1 MKEALLLWLH
11 SFLPSASPVDRF
23 ERMRACTGAL
33 FGMVLTA
40 AISYLLLGHDP
51 AAVWLIAPMGASAVL
66 LFAVPASPLAQPWS
80 IMGGNL
86 VSALIGVA
94 CARLFGEPVI
104 AASVAVALAIGAMFA
119 LRCLH
124 PPSGAVALTAV
135 LGGPAVHALGYQ
147 FILLPV
153 AANSLLLVMTAIFFN
168 NTTGRRY
175 PHPQQ
180 AEHKSRHETADAPP
194 TGRLGFTTADLDT
207 VLQKYNQVL
216 DVSRDDL
223 ESILLQTEMSAY
235 RRRFGDVN
243 CGQIMS
249 GDVVTAEFATP
260 LDEAWQLMWQHRL
273 HALPIVDRSRRVLG
287 MVTTDSFLRH
297 SELERHAEIGS
308 KLGRLLRRTRR
319 MYASKPEVAG
329 QIMTT
334 GIQTVHLGKP
344 IVELVPLM
352 SDQEMHQILIVDDQN
367 RLQGVV
373 TQSDMIAALFE
384 AGLGKAQVA

>member
-1 MKEALLLWLH
+1 MREALLLWLH
-11 SFLPSASPVDRF
+11 SFLPSASAVNRF
-23 ERMRACTGAL
+23 ERMRACAGAL

-40 AISYLLLGHDP
+40 AVSYLLLGQGT
-51 AAVWLIAPMGASAVL
+51 AAIWLIAPMGASAVL

-80 IMGGNL
+80 IIGGNL
-86 VSALIGVA
+86 VSAVVGVS
-94 CARLFGEPVI
+94 CAKLFGEPVI
-104 AASVAVALAIGAMFA
+104 AASLAVSLAIAAMFA
-119 LRCLH
+119 CRCIH
-124 PPSGAVALTAV
+124 PPGGAIAMTAV

-147 FILLPV
+147 FVGLPV
-153 AANSLLLVMTAIFFN
+153 AVNSLLLVLTAIFFN

-180 AEHKSRHETADAPP
+180 VSHKNKHETRDAIP
-194 TGRLGFTTADLDT
+194 TNRLGFTPADLDA

-235 RRRFGDVN
+235 QRRFGSID
-243 CGQIMS
+243 CGKIMS
-249 GDVVTAEFATP
+249 RDVITAEFATE
-260 LDEAWQLMWQHRL
+260 LDVAWQLMWQHRL

-287 MVTTDSFLRH
+287 MLTTDSFLRH
-297 SELERHAEIGS
+297 AGLQQHAELGS
-308 KLGRLLRRTRR
+308 KLGGLLRRTRHTHS
-319 MYASKPEVAG
+319 SKPEVAG

-334 GIQTVHLGKP
+334 GIQTVHVGKA

-367 RLQGVV
+367 KLLGMV

-384 AGLGKAQVA
+384 AGLGQRAA